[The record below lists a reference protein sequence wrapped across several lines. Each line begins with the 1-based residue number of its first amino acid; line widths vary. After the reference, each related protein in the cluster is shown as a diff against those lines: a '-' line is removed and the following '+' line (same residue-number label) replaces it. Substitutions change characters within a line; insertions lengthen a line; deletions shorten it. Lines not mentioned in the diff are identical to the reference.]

1 MRNKLIAPVRRSV
14 VVPAVV
20 PAAVVPTRVAR
31 VVERNP
37 AFDKLLPDT
46 LQELPTAAPASVS
59 PNSFDAMVPAGL
71 GQANNDAA
79 TSPFAG
85 KDPFASLLP
94 DGLKALE
101 NEDNKPRARRAS
113 RNAGFPMPAGLAGL
127 DEEVSEND
135 VTEDILE
142 D

>member
-1 MRNKLIAPVRRSV
+1 MPN
-14 VVPAVV
+14 
-20 PAAVVPTRVAR
+20 
-31 VVERNP
+31 
-37 AFDKLLPDT
+37 
-46 LQELPTAAPASVS
+46 AAPASVN

-79 TSPFAG
+79 VASPFTGG

-101 NEDNKPRARRAS
+101 NEDNKPKATRAS
-113 RNAGFPMPAGLAGL
+113 KNAGFPMPAGLRGL

>member
-1 MRNKLIAPVRRSV
+1 
-14 VVPAVV
+14 
-20 PAAVVPTRVAR
+20 
-31 VVERNP
+31 
-37 AFDKLLPDT
+37 
-46 LQELPTAAPASVS
+46 
-59 PNSFDAMVPAGL
+59 MVPAGL
-71 GQANNDAA
+71 GQANADAA
-79 TSPFAG
+79 VASPFTGG

-113 RNAGFPMPAGLAGL
+113 NNAGFPMPAGLRGL